1 MDKLMIKPALTDEAL
16 KEISVLADEIWHEHF
31 TPIIGEEQ
39 VEYMVEKFQS
49 YQAITHQVK
58 EDGYEYFQFL
68 YDGEE
73 AGYLGIKEEP
83 ERLFLSKIYV
93 KKSFRG
99 RKIAS
104 QAIRFL
110 VDRCRE
116 KGLSAIWLT
125 VNRENKNSIA
135 AYETMGFV
143 KTREQKADIGN
154 GFYMDDYIMEKPV
167 A

>member
-31 TPIIGEEQ
+31 TPIIGEKQ
-39 VEYMVEKFQS
+39 VDYMLEKFQS
-49 YQAITHQVK
+49 YQAIANQVK

-73 AGYLGIKEEP
+73 AGYLAIKEEP

-110 VDRCRE
+110 ADRCRE
-116 KGLSAIWLT
+116 KGVSAIWLT

-143 KTREQKADIGN
+143 RTKEQKADIGN